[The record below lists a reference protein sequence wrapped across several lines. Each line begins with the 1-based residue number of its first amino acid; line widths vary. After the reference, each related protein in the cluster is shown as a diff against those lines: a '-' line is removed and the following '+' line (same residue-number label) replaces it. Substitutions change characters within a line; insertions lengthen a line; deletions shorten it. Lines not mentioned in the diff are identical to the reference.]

1 MTNTFDKI
9 GVLLSVYNG
18 EKVEYFEQA
27 VNSILDQTYQNIC
40 IFIGVDGPV
49 RDELNNCLDN
59 YKKKKNIQIYY
70 FNENRGLAAVLNDLL
85 RECLRQKD
93 IEYIARMDS
102 DDISIYDRFEKQLA
116 FLKKNVDVDVV
127 GGIMEDIDA
136 DSKKTGKKVIYPLTH
151 DACRRFHRYRDPLP
165 HAAVMFRRSFFDKV
179 SGYRNEYRQ
188 NQDTML
194 WFDAFLNGCILSNL
208 NESIY
213 LVRVTPELY
222 KSRRGGYARAK
233 KMLMDRFM
241 MNKALHYDITSYL
254 FAIVYFFYT
263 LTPVFIKKQLYKF
276 R

>member
-1 MTNTFDKI
+1 MLNTTDKI

-27 VNSILDQTYQNIC
+27 VDSILSQTHSSIC

-49 RDELNNCLDN
+49 RDELNYCLDN
-59 YKKKKNIQIYY
+59 YRKQENIQVYY
-70 FNENRGLAAVLNDLL
+70 FSENRGLAAVLNDLL
-85 RECLRQKD
+85 RECLRQRD

-102 DDISIYDRFEKQLA
+102 DDISVLDRFEKQLY
-116 FLKKNVDVDVV
+116 FLKKNTDVDVV
-127 GGIMEDIDA
+127 GGVMEDIDA
-136 DSKKTGKKVIYPLTH
+136 DSKKTGKKVVYPLTH

-165 HAAVMFRRSFFDKV
+165 HAAAMFRRRFFEKV
-179 SGYRNEYRQ
+179 AGYRNEYRQ

-213 LVRVTPELY
+213 LVRVTPDLY
-222 KSRRGGYARAK
+222 NRRNGYIRAK

-241 MNKALHYDITSYL
+241 INKALGYDISSYL
-254 FAIVYFFYT
+254 FAIMYFFYT
-263 LTPVFIKKQLYKF
+263 LTPIFIKKRLYKL